1 MAQLKCPNCG
11 REFVRRV
18 SRSGLLEVLLSYF
31 YVYPF
36 KCQLCGERFRQC
48 EWGVRYVRVDE
59 DRREYERMEI
69 SFPVSFFGQDISGE
83 GIVIGLSMGGCALQ
97 TQIKVET
104 DALPISHFERCGPRH
119 CGRRNGSQCAS
130 RNGGRRISPLA
141 AKRTRTASA
150 FRQRLVDR
158 PRNQSG
164 SSRKPSRTVP
174 AQISQS
180 IYPPP
185 NDWPILGSSGL
196 VTGAR
201 FFPTIFLQCRPA
213 SIQHSFACE
222 FPPASSP

>member
-83 GIVIGLSMGGCALQ
+83 GIVIGLSMGGCTLQ
-97 TQIKVET
+97 TQIKLE
-104 DALPISHFERCGPRH
+104 
-119 CGRRNGSQCAS
+119 
-130 RNGGRRISPLA
+130 
-141 AKRTRTASA
+141 
-150 FRQRLVDR
+150 
-158 PRNQSG
+158 
-164 SSRKPSRTVP
+164 
-174 AQISQS
+174 
-180 IYPPP
+180 
-185 NDWPILGSSGL
+185 
-196 VTGAR
+196 TGAILNLSLHISKDVAPVIVDAATVR
-201 FFPTIFLQCRPA
+201 NVQAGTVGVEFLLWQQGERERLQLFVRGLLIGRGINPDPLVSRPEP
-213 SIQHSFACE
+213 SL
-222 FPPASSP
+222 PK